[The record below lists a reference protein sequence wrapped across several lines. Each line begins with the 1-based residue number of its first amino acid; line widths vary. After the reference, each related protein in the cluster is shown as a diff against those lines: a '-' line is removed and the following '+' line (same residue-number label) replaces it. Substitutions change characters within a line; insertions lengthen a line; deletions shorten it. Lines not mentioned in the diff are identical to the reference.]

1 MLETIGGCFRGRRVY
16 CSRKAVNMNQCI
28 SENLEC
34 YKMSL
39 EACEAELV
47 EGCRRLVRDTL
58 LREQQGDTVGA
69 KTKLMERR

>member
-1 MLETIGGCFRGRRVY
+1 
-16 CSRKAVNMNQCI
+16 
-28 SENLEC
+28 
-34 YKMSL
+34 MSV

-69 KTKLMERR
+69 NTKLMERR